1 MKKVDKGMQIILI
14 IMILINPVMDLMTSV
29 SINFDIN
36 ILSIGLIIRS
46 LILLWLFIYIIF
58 IKKIYKNKMVIFL
71 LSILFIYSILFTI
84 NIIINKESLIVREL
98 IQYFKIIYFPI
109 LFIIIF
115 FFNKIL
121 TFKIEIKHVLISIG
135 IYSILIIIPYLTN
148 TSFLSYSHS
157 KVGTVG
163 WFYAAN
169 EIGNIFAIC
178 MPFVIEY
185 IINNENKF
193 KYKILLFILVLISI
207 FILGTKTPILSLV
220 ICLAIYYI
228 FYFIKSVKEK
238 SKYKNFIFIT
248 IVFVSILLVIPFTPF
263 YKNIETHYQFQ
274 KVDSFKEIIM
284 NPKKFDHFVFGERM
298 TFLNDTKAIYDNSD
312 LSSKLLGIGYYNQN
326 TALEFKTIEID
337 FADTYF
343 RGGPFIFIFIYFLI
357 PIIYIIDIHKITKN
371 NKNKLKFVLS
381 FLLIVVISASA
392 GHVLTAPSVTLYVII
407 IMILFYN
414 SCRVVEQ

>member
-115 FFNKIL
+115 YFNKIL

-148 TSFLSYSHS
+148 TSFLSYSNS

-178 MPFVIEY
+178 MPLVIEY
-185 IINNENKF
+185 IINNENKL
-193 KYKILLFILVLISI
+193 KYKILLFILVLSSI

-228 FYFIKSVKEK
+228 F
-238 SKYKNFIFIT
+238 
-248 IVFVSILLVIPFTPF
+248 
-263 YKNIETHYQFQ
+263 
-274 KVDSFKEIIM
+274 
-284 NPKKFDHFVFGERM
+284 
-298 TFLNDTKAIYDNSD
+298 
-312 LSSKLLGIGYYNQN
+312 
-326 TALEFKTIEID
+326 
-337 FADTYF
+337 
-343 RGGPFIFIFIYFLI
+343 
-357 PIIYIIDIHKITKN
+357 
-371 NKNKLKFVLS
+371 
-381 FLLIVVISASA
+381 
-392 GHVLTAPSVTLYVII
+392 
-407 IMILFYN
+407 
-414 SCRVVEQ
+414 